1 MAAKVE
7 IKTDDLLSVPQAAKI
22 LNRPKITLYRW
33 IEKEKITA
41 IQLGDVLFI
50 PRKEV
55 ERLSKEQ
62 NNKRATGVSSPP

>member
-62 NNKRATGVSSPP
+62 NNKRATISSPP